1 MFGEGVDYAG
11 DQLIGSIIVGTGLS
25 SINLTQKLIEED
37 FASRGWNA
45 FDYASRYPGFT
56 RVLQTAG
63 RVIRSEND
71 KGVVVLVDQRFEHGF
86 YQQLYPDHWRP
97 TICQTPEQL
106 QQHLQSFWCSGEP
119 TGPAA
124 QTPALST

>member
-1 MFGEGVDYAG
+1 
-11 DQLIGSIIVGTGLS
+11 
-25 SINLTQKLIEED
+25 LIEED

-97 TICQTPEQL
+97 TICQTPDGTIDLNPAET
-106 QQHLQSFWCSGEP
+106 HCQSSSVAHRFHISCE
-119 TGPAA
+119 
-124 QTPALST
+124 